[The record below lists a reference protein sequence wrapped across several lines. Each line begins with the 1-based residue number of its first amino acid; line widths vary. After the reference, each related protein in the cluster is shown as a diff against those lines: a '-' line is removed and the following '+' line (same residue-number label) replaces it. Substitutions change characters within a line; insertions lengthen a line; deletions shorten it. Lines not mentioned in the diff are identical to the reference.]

1 MEEKRHQTCVFVS
14 RLILVLSLSNF
25 VGSVGFFFRILSK
38 MRTVWSSNS
47 PDSLLDTVARFC
59 INNLDVFKLHIKAA
73 ADSDVGIHLPLE
85 IGEKLFQVEHYTV
98 IINELININILTKGG
113 SRAGQGYRRQVQSYI
128 QEYNTG
134 GTIAL
139 NNKKSDY
146 NKISCKF
153 RSIA

>member
-1 MEEKRHQTCVFVS
+1 MRKTEISRLMEEKRHQTCVFVS

-85 IGEKLFQVEHYTV
+85 IGEKLFQVEH
-98 IINELININILTKGG
+98 
-113 SRAGQGYRRQVQSYI
+113 SYHH
-128 QEYNTG
+128 
-134 GTIAL
+134 
-139 NNKKSDY
+139 
-146 NKISCKF
+146 
-153 RSIA
+153 

>member
-1 MEEKRHQTCVFVS
+1 
-14 RLILVLSLSNF
+14 
-25 VGSVGFFFRILSK
+25 
-38 MRTVWSSNS
+38 MRTVWGANS

-85 IGEKLFQVEHYTV
+85 IGEKLFQVEHDTV
-98 IINELININILTKGG
+98 IINELINITILTKGG
-113 SRAGQGYRRQVQSYI
+113 SRTGQGYRRQVQSYI

-134 GTIAL
+134 ETIAL
-139 NNKKSDY
+139 NNKKSY
-146 NKISCKF
+146 SNKIASKF